1 MNNVKKVH
9 RKIKKENEGGIPY
22 TTFVNVAR
30 KKNFSI
36 DQNRQ
41 VLTTQTQEF
50 CRKSH
55 IL

>member
-30 KKNFSI
+30 KSNFSI
-36 DQNRQ
+36 DQIRQ
-41 VLTTQTQEF
+41 VLTTQPNDLG
-50 CRKSH
+50 RKSH